1 MRATLSDAEA
11 IRRSR
16 DRPEAF
22 AAIYE
27 RHHAAVHN
35 YLRRRLGAD
44 AADDMAAETFV
55 RAFGA
60 RAGYR
65 PQSPTAR
72 PWLLGIAANLI
83 GDHRRVEAR
92 ALRAWQR
99 AAAELACSVDAQP
112 AGVDPQLVAGLRR
125 LSRRDREA
133 LLLLAW
139 GELSYAEIGEALG
152 IPIGTVRSRIH
163 HARGRLAARRPP
175 MTNPDP
181 GEAHA

>member
-1 MRATLSDAEA
+1 MDSDAEA

-16 DRPEAF
+16 DMPEAF
-22 AAIYE
+22 VAVYE

-44 AADDMAAETFV
+44 AADDLAAETFV
-55 RAFGA
+55 RAFRA
-60 RAGYR
+60 RARYR
-65 PQSPTAR
+65 PQSDTAR

-83 GDHRRVEAR
+83 GDRRRAEAR
-92 ALRAWQR
+92 ALRALER
-99 AAAELACSVDAQP
+99 AAAQPGRAAEGPLDEL
-112 AGVDPQLVAGLRR
+112 DPRLVEGLRR
-125 LSRRDREA
+125 LSDRDREA

-139 GELSYAEIGEALG
+139 GELSYAEIAEALG

-163 HARGRLAARRPP
+163 HARTRLTASPRAADRS
-175 MTNPDP
+175 TV